1 MTEDIFEAAEIAYK
15 TASVRKTAFDPTL
28 ATFAVSLTGVM
39 LAKWLGNRGKEQA
52 QDVTARA
59 EQALQERG
67 ISDMA
72 TLDKYAQ
79 ENGKNRISAFLGL
92 VGRDIALAAAITA
105 GVSVN
110 AMLRKVQQVEQNPQ
124 TISQQV
130 QQPAQPATPQQQA
143 PAQAEQ
149 APAEQQ
155 LDTVNDPF
163 YEKQQ
168 AEKAEKQHEKEQWQQ
183 LRETDKN
190 DPNRSQGIV

>member
-1 MTEDIFEAAEIAYK
+1 MYTDLLDVAESTYSK
-15 TASVRKTAFDPTL
+15 TASVRKTALDPTL

-39 LAKWLGNRGKEQA
+39 LAKWLGNRGKEQT
-52 QDVTARA
+52 QDVSARA
-59 EQALQERG
+59 EEALQKKG

-110 AMLRKVQQVEQNPQ
+110 ALLRSVKQTEQSPQ

-130 QQPAQPATPQQQA
+130 QQPAA
-143 PAQAEQ
+143 PAQAPQQEVQQ
-149 APAEQQ
+149 APEQQ
-155 LDTVNDPF
+155 IPDAVDPF
-163 YEKQQ
+163 YEKQK
-168 AEKAEKQHEKEQWQQ
+168 AEMAEKQREKQEWQQ
-183 LRETDKN
+183 MRDQNQN
-190 DPNRSQGIV
+190 DPNRTQGLV

>member
-110 AMLRKVQQVEQNPQ
+110 AMLRKVQQVEANPQ

-130 QQPAQPATPQQQA
+130 QQPQA
-143 PAQAEQ
+143 PAQQAPQQVEQ
-149 APAEQQ
+149 APEQ
-155 LDTVNDPF
+155 
-163 YEKQQ
+163 KQY
-168 AEKAEKQHEKEQWQQ
+168 
-183 LRETDKN
+183 
-190 DPNRSQGIV
+190 

>member
-52 QDVTARA
+52 QDVSARA

-130 QQPAQPATPQQQA
+130 QQPAQPATPQQA